1 MRPAGSGSTDSSY
14 SRGLNTFARLT
25 AAATFVLIFTGG
37 LVTSTGSGLAVPDW
51 PLSLGQ
57 FFPAMIGG
65 VLFEHGHRLVAGSV
79 GLLMLSLAMW
89 IWRREPR
96 ILLRRV
102 ASLALAAVVLQA
114 LLGGLTV
121 LMRLPVPVSVAHA
134 GLAQVFFCLSVVLA
148 VCTGRAWMHST
159 ARATDSSRPSLK
171 FLAWVSTG
179 LIFGQLLLGAVMRH
193 TGAGLAIPDFPLSFG
208 RLLPPEWTLPIAIHF
223 AHRVGALVVSVGVLW
238 TVSQVERCH
247 TDCPELL
254 WPARLLGGL
263 LVLQVCLGALTIWT
277 ARMTLP
283 TTLHVSVGAALLA
296 TSLLIGLRAGRLL
309 SSQRVSR
316 MGAIIA
322 EGGVA

>member
-1 MRPAGSGSTDSSY
+1 
-14 SRGLNTFARLT
+14 
-25 AAATFVLIFTGG
+25 
-37 LVTSTGSGLAVPDW
+37 
-51 PLSLGQ
+51 
-57 FFPAMIGG
+57 
-65 VLFEHGHRLVAGSV
+65 
-79 GLLMLSLAMW
+79 MLSLAVW

-148 VCTGRAWMHST
+148 VCTGRAWMHSA
-159 ARATDSSRPSLK
+159 ARATDSSRPPLK
-171 FLAWVSTG
+171 LLAWVSTG

-223 AHRVGALVVSVGVLW
+223 AHRVGALVVSAGVLW

-247 TDCPELL
+247 ADCPELVR
-254 WPARLLGGL
+254 PARLLGGL

-277 ARMTLP
+277 ARMALP
-283 TTLHVSVGAALLA
+283 TTLHVSVGAVLLA

-309 SSQRVSR
+309 SCQRVSR
-316 MGAIIA
+316 MGAALA